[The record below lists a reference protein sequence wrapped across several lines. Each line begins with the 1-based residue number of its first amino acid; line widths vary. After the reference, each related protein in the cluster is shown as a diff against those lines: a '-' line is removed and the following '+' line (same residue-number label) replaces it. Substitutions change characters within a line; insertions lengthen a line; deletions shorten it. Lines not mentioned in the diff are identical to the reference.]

1 MFDELSK
8 TELAPDVLIDKIYTS
23 LSELSLTYVHQAAK
37 YTSLANKFSNE
48 EGLSAPTTTLRQID
62 LGEETSQLRLFTAA
76 CRTRTASWRFYN
88 WREREGA
95 ERHKSVANC
104 AQQLLKEQNRERG
117 REEELIFNCSFA
129 RDEVASAAQIN
140 TLREKQEGNG
150 PLDLRRH
157 GQCLVKQEKIKFYIY
172 QI

>member
-62 LGEETSQLRLFTAA
+62 LGEETSQLRLFTAGG
-76 CRTRTASWRFYN
+76 RQASWRFYN

-104 AQQLLKEQNRERG
+104 AQRRHTATVKRAKKGVDIACHAKLQVHPCTLLK
-117 REEELIFNCSFA
+117 L
-129 RDEVASAAQIN
+129 AS
-140 TLREKQEGNG
+140 
-150 PLDLRRH
+150 
-157 GQCLVKQEKIKFYIY
+157 
-172 QI
+172 